1 MAVGKCYICG
11 ADLVFDKD
19 KPNCEMNDL
28 DGNINKEL
36 RCPHCGTT
44 YSSYTKK
51 DEKVKESCDGFND
64 QGFGRC
70 FECGGTLMWSGDFM
84 RSDFCDDI
92 SDEDDEIVRNLIC
105 SHCYASYDVYELT
118 EKEKKDYPYWNEKH

>member
-1 MAVGKCYICG
+1 M
-11 ADLVFDKD
+11 
-19 KPNCEMNDL
+19 
-28 DGNINKEL
+28 
-36 RCPHCGTT
+36 
-44 YSSYTKK
+44 
-51 DEKVKESCDGFND
+51 FND